1 MSRKKLILRVVQ
13 ALVIGLIL
21 YYLVYK
27 NLILKWQELGQ
38 SDWQVNWLYFSAS
51 VIGISLV
58 YVINALIWKS
68 IVRSISGVR
77 VSPLR
82 AANIWFVSNLG
93 RYIPGKIW
101 QIAGM
106 AAMARSSG
114 VPAIEASL
122 SAVIG
127 QLVHLMAGAV
137 VGLVMMSL
145 DPLAGFAEY
154 LDKAWILALPA
165 LMFLYPPLLEKL
177 VGLAARLSGRQEVS
191 CRVSF
196 GNLLSWFVMNLG
208 VWLAYG
214 GLFHL
219 FVLSMLPDATLSVVR
234 SAGIYA
240 VGYITGFLAVFVPG
254 GIGVRELMFA
264 ELLAGSASSEAS
276 ATLVALASRV
286 WLTLAE
292 IVPVLI
298 VIILSGVGT
307 DKNKK

>member
-1 MSRKKLILRVVQ
+1 MILRVVQ
-13 ALVIGLIL
+13 VLVIGLIL

-27 NLILKWQELGQ
+27 NLILKWQELG
-38 SDWQVNWLYFSAS
+38 SYDWQVNWFLFSVS
-51 VIGISLV
+51 VFGISVV
-58 YVINALIWKS
+58 YVFNALIWKS
-68 IVRSISGVR
+68 IVRAVSGVS
-77 VSPLR
+77 VGPLR
-82 AANIWFVSNLG
+82 ASYIWFVSNLG

-106 AAMARSSG
+106 AAMAKKSG
-114 VPAIEASL
+114 VPAIEASV

-145 DPLAGFAEY
+145 DPLAGFVRY
-154 LDKAWILALPA
+154 MDKAWILALPA
-165 LMFLYPPLLEKL
+165 LIFLYPPLLSKL
-177 VGLAARLSGRQEVS
+177 VGWAARLSGRQEVS
-191 CRVSF
+191 CMVSF
-196 GNLLSWFVMNLG
+196 AHLVSWFVMNLG

-219 FVLSMLPDATLSVVR
+219 FVLSMLPDAALSVVR

-264 ELLAGSASSEAS
+264 ELLTDAASSQAS

-286 WLTLAE
+286 WLTIAE
-292 IVPVLI
+292 ILPVLI
-298 VIILSGVGT
+298 VLVLSGIRT
-307 DKNKK
+307 NKDKNKK